1 MNLDL
6 AEKARAR
13 RIEALTNLPDRRI
26 RRDTVGGFRLFPAL
40 GPEEIGALFA
50 SSRTHFD
57 QNIFSV

>member
-13 RIEALTNLPDRRI
+13 RVLALSKLPTRRV
-26 RRDTVGGFRLFPAL
+26 RRDMVGAFRLFPEL

-50 SSRTHFD
+50 SSRNQSDH
-57 QNIFSV
+57 NSFSV